1 MNVTTCPARHIHI
14 YCIMWN
20 TLIEDMPHTVSYI
33 YLRMIIHW
41 LKRFTT
47 FQRWLWFCRAV
58 ITVAE
63 PTRIKNN
70 YEKLTDKC
78 IGIVW
83 GRFREKTQEPAI
95 CGKECNGQGA
105 ISIGGQAIRWYF
117 PSIIRIWYQIGRLL
131 NIGNRLQ
138 GFLVTTCMHARLFVS
153 VCCQSPLNTSWKSS
167 GNDPMCILST
177 IT

>member
-1 MNVTTCPARHIHI
+1 
-14 YCIMWN
+14 
-20 TLIEDMPHTVSYI
+20 MPHTVSYI

-138 GFLVTTCMHARLFVS
+138 GFPRNHVHACSFVCVCVLSISTQYQLKILRKRPHVHFIHNNLVGIWNKRSLTGHFLFF
-153 VCCQSPLNTSWKSS
+153 T
-167 GNDPMCILST
+167 
-177 IT
+177 